1 MPIGC
6 RVTTEHQVSQHVSAQ
21 SAPTGPTKN
30 RSGWRRLLQIP
41 TPVIFLASLAVALV
55 VLWRQGTLS
64 DLGETAR
71 QADTGVLVAASA
83 LYLVSVIILCL
94 RWQALV
100 QMAGG
105 RYEPAKAAEALL
117 TSVVVNYA
125 APKGLA
131 VPTRAALSARDLGLT
146 ATAASAVALW
156 DVVLDFVALGLMS
169 LAWFALID
177 RSLLGRIDLPA
188 GSYGIGLA
196 VIVLIVVGALGAISW
211 KRPAWRDRGIAAVRE
226 MLTYPSRRPGAAL
239 MSVGFT
245 AAYWLVQ
252 SIVFRLML
260 EAVGLGGEA
269 TWVVVLGLLGPPVL
283 IGMFAPTP
291 GGTGVREA
299 LMVVV
304 ANAGGLPG
312 APVLVAA
319 VAYRV
324 ALLIAVPVLYVVVRI
339 WREARERTRSGRRD
353 SGHD

>member
-1 MPIGC
+1 
-6 RVTTEHQVSQHVSAQ
+6 VTTKNHIGSPVNAEPDT
-21 SAPTGPTKN
+21 PTSPEPTKS
-30 RSGWRRLLQIP
+30 RSGWRRLLHIP
-41 TPVIFLASLAVALV
+41 TPVIFLASLAVAVV

-64 DLGETAR
+64 DLGDTAR
-71 QADTGVLVAASA
+71 QADTGVLIAASA
-83 LYLVSVIILCL
+83 LYLISVIVLCL

-131 VPTRAALSARDLGLT
+131 VPTRAALSARDLGLS

-156 DVVLDFVALGLMS
+156 DVALDFVALGLMS

-177 RSLLGRIDLPA
+177 RSLLGRIELPA
-188 GSYGIGLA
+188 GSYVVGLA
-196 VIVLIVVGALGAISW
+196 VIVLIAVVAIAAISW
-211 KRPAWRDRGIAAVRE
+211 KRPDLRDRGSAAVRE
-226 MLTYPSRRPGAAL
+226 MLTYPSQRPGAAL
-239 MSVGFT
+239 ASVGFT
-245 AAYWLVQ
+245 IAYWVVQ
-252 SIVFRLML
+252 SVVFRLML
-260 EAVGLGGEA
+260 EAVGLGAQA
-269 TWVVVLGLLGPPVL
+269 TWVVVLGLLGLPVL

-312 APVLVAA
+312 APVLLAA

-324 ALLIAVPVLYVVVRI
+324 ALLIAVPVLFVVVRI
-339 WREARERTRSGRRD
+339 WREARERTPSARRNA
-353 SGHD
+353 GHD

>member
-1 MPIGC
+1 MTADPA
-6 RVTTEHQVSQHVSAQ
+6 T
-21 SAPTGPTKN
+21 PGPT
-30 RSGWRRLLQIP
+30 RPQTGWRRLLHIP
-41 TPVIFLASLAVALV
+41 TPVIFLGSLAVALV

-71 QADTGVLVAASA
+71 QADTEVLIAASA
-83 LYLVSVIILCL
+83 LYLISVIVLCL

-131 VPTRAALSARDLGLT
+131 VPTRAALSARDLGLS

-156 DVVLDFVALGLMS
+156 DVALDFVALGLMT
-169 LAWFALID
+169 LAWFSLID

-188 GSYGIGLA
+188 GSYGVGLA
-196 VIVLIVVGALGAISW
+196 VMVLVVAGAIAAISW
-211 KRPAWRDRGIAAVRE
+211 KRPAWRNRGKAAVRE
-226 MLTYPSRRPGAAL
+226 MLTYPVRRPGAAL
-239 MSVGFT
+239 VSVGLT
-245 AAYWLVQ
+245 AAYWTVQ
-252 SIVFRLML
+252 SVVFRLML
-260 EAVGLGGEA
+260 DAVGLGPET
-269 TWVVVLGLLGPPVL
+269 TWVVVLGLLGAPVL

-324 ALLIAVPVLYVVVRI
+324 ALLIAVPVLFVVVRI
-339 WREARERTRSGRRD
+339 WREARDRTPSARRHA
-353 SGHD
+353 GHD

>member
-1 MPIGC
+1 ML
-6 RVTTEHQVSQHVSAQ
+6 H
-21 SAPTGPTKN
+21 
-30 RSGWRRLLQIP
+30 IP
-41 TPVIFLASLAVALV
+41 TPIIFLASLAVAMA

-64 DLGETAR
+64 DLGATAR

-131 VPTRAALSARDLGLT
+131 VPTRAALSARDLGLS

-177 RSLLGRIDLPA
+177 RSQLGRIPLPEGTFA
-188 GSYGIGLA
+188 LGLT
-196 VIVLIVVGALGAISW
+196 VIMLFVLGAIAAIAW
-211 KRPAWRDRGIAAVRE
+211 KRPAWRDMGTAAIRE
-226 MLTYPSRRPGAAL
+226 MLTYPIRRPGAAL
-239 MSVGFT
+239 VSVGFT

-252 SIVFRLML
+252 SVVFRLML
-260 EAVGLGGEA
+260 DAVGLGA
-269 TWVVVLGLLGPPVL
+269 QASWVVVLGLLGPPVL

-324 ALLIAVPVLYVVVRI
+324 ALLIAVPVLFVVVRI
-339 WREARERTRSGRRD
+339 WREARERTPSARRNA
-353 SGHD
+353 GHD